1 MYFIKKRSKNL
12 AFFALDIYN
21 CSMITFLGQCVQ
33 NFFQAMKYT
42 LKGNVRFSS
51 VISQMG
57 AIGFDSL
64 AICLSIVFIAASV
77 IALQVAQQFLNSGGE
92 SYIGGF
98 LTVALIREIAPGF
111 AALALAARA
120 GTAITAQA
128 ANMKVTNQI
137 DAIDVLKVD
146 SVGYYFAPRILAGSI
161 SCFCIV
167 LLAELIG
174 ILGGAL
180 VSFFSIGLH
189 PIRYF
194 TSVWLMLLIKDINIS
209 LFKAIIFGGLIAL
222 VCATVGYNT
231 RGGAKN
237 VGESTTKASV
247 LCTVYIL
254 VADLIIDILFYMG
267 GK

>member
-1 MYFIKKRSKNL
+1 
-12 AFFALDIYN
+12 
-21 CSMITFLGQCVQ
+21 MIAFLGQCVQ
-33 NFFQAMKYT
+33 NFFKATKYT

-51 VISQMG
+51 VIAQMSS
-57 AIGFDSL
+57 IGFDSL
-64 AICLSIVFIAASV
+64 GICLSIVFISACV
-77 IALQVAQQFLNSGGE
+77 IALQVAHQFLMSGGE

-98 LTVALIREIAPGF
+98 LAVALIREIAPGF

-120 GTAITAQA
+120 GTAITAQV
-128 ANMKVTNQI
+128 ANMQVTNQI

-146 SVGYYFAPRILAGSI
+146 SIGYYFAPRIIAGALSV
-161 SCFCIV
+161 FCIV

-180 VSFFSIGLH
+180 VSYFSIGLH
-189 PIRYF
+189 PSRYF
-194 TSVWLMLLIKDINIS
+194 NSVWLMLVMKDIYVS
-209 LFKAIIFGGLIAL
+209 LLKGLIFGGLIAT

-237 VGESTTKASV
+237 VGESTTKSAI

-254 VADLIIDILFYMG
+254 VADLIIGILFYMG
-267 GK
+267 

>member
-1 MYFIKKRSKNL
+1 MYFIKKIIKNL
-12 AFFALDIYN
+12 AFFNLYGYN
-21 CSMITFLGQCVQ
+21 QCMISFLGQCVQ
-33 NFFQAMKYT
+33 NLYISTKYV
-42 LKGNVRFSS
+42 LKGNLRFKE
-51 VISQMG
+51 VLNQIA

-64 AICLSIVFIAASV
+64 GICLAIVFIAAST
-77 IALQVAQQFLNSGGE
+77 IALQVSKQFLMSGGD

-98 LTVALIREIAPGF
+98 LAVALIREIAPGF

-120 GTAITAQA
+120 GTAITAQV
-128 ANMKVTNQI
+128 ANMQVTNQI

-146 SVGYYFAPRILAGSI
+146 SIGYYFAPRILAGAI

-174 ILGGAL
+174 ILGGMI
-180 VSFFSIGLH
+180 VSFYSIDLH

-194 TSVWLMLLIKDINIS
+194 NSVWLMLVLKDVYIS
-209 LFKAIIFGGLIAL
+209 LLKGIIFGGIIAL

-237 VGESTTKASV
+237 VGESTTKSAIV
-247 LCTVYIL
+247 CTVYVL
-254 VADLIIDILFYMG
+254 VADLILGVLFYMG
-267 GK
+267 